1 MKITYTF
8 ANGETTELE
17 VTSEWGAVV
26 LDLDRQEYNAN
37 HRETRRHAS
46 LEAFNLDDALFP
58 SDENVAGEVERRERD
73 SAIERAINLLLPA
86 QQELIRQIFFEGMS
100 ATEIARRDGVDKSAI
115 SHRLDRALKKLK
127 KLL

>member
-1 MKITYTF
+1 MKITYKF
-8 ANGETTELE
+8 ANGETAELE
-17 VTSEWGAVV
+17 VSSEWGDIV

-58 SDENVAGEVERRERD
+58 SDEDVAGEVERRERD
-73 SAIERAINLLLPA
+73 SAVKRAISQLLPA
-86 QQELIRQIFFEGMS
+86 QQKLIRQIFFEGVS

>member
-8 ANGETTELE
+8 ASGETAEIE
-17 VTSEWGAVV
+17 VTSEWGDIV

-58 SDENVAGEVERRERD
+58 SDEDVAAEVERRERD
-73 SAIERAINLLLPA
+73 SFIQKAISQLLPA
-86 QQELIRQIFFEGMS
+86 QQELIRQIFFEGVS